1 MPRALIFLPPA
12 PLDGIVDPNHH
23 GGVGSEESVDQQT
36 QQPACDGAGRPYSLV
51 EHTMIDWE
59 IGLLL
64 PPENTQCR
72 GDGSLARRQDGAS
85 HQ

>member
-1 MPRALIFLPPA
+1 MPRALIFCPQRRSMA
-12 PLDGIVDPNHH
+12 VDPNHH

-64 PPENTQCR
+64 PPEKYAMPR
-72 GDGSLARRQDGAS
+72 
-85 HQ
+85 